1 MNCIVKVLF
10 VGTDAGVALARS
22 VLALVT
28 FFGAKSAEM
37 MIFVTSTAEVVVATV
52 EVSGTES
59 AVVTLMGVLVT
70 SVVAFA
76 AGVVIA
82 VVTVVDGRYEED
94 SSICSVLLLWL
105 YPFSPLKICIDINVK
120 KQK

>member
-1 MNCIVKVLF
+1 VLF

-22 VLALVT
+22 VPALVT
-28 FFGAKSAEM
+28 FSGAKSAET

-52 EVSGTES
+52 EVSITVSE
-59 AVVTLMGVLVT
+59 VVTLTGILVIF
-70 SVVAFA
+70 VVAFA

-82 VVTVVDGRYEED
+82 VVISVVTVVDGRYEED
-94 SSICSVLLLWL
+94 LSICSVLLLWL
-105 YPFSPLKICIDINVK
+105 YPFNPLKICIDINVK

>member
-1 MNCIVKVLF
+1 MLF

-22 VLALVT
+22 VPALVT
-28 FFGAKSAEM
+28 FSGAKSAET

-59 AVVTLMGVLVT
+59 AVVTLMGILVT

-76 AGVVIA
+76 ASDVIAVAIA

-94 SSICSVLLLWL
+94 SSICRVLLLWL
-105 YPFSPLKICIDINVK
+105 YPFNPLKICIDINVK

>member
-1 MNCIVKVLF
+1 MLF

-22 VLALVT
+22 VPALVT
-28 FFGAKSAEM
+28 FSGAKSAET

-52 EVSGTES
+52 EVSITVSE
-59 AVVTLMGVLVT
+59 VVTLTGILVIF
-70 SVVAFA
+70 VVAFA

-82 VVTVVDGRYEED
+82 VVISVVTVVDGRYEED
-94 SSICSVLLLWL
+94 LSICSVLLLWL
-105 YPFSPLKICIDINVK
+105 YPFNPLKICIDINVK